1 MYLAVIHVEPL
12 ANYQLKLTFKNA
24 EIRVFDM
31 KPYLNLGI
39 FNALTDEAL
48 FNTVHISFDTIAWN
62 NEADM
67 DPEILYAE
75 STALDCPIASE
86 PLAEYKNE
94 KDKE

>member
-1 MYLAVIHVEPL
+1 MYLAVVQVEPL
-12 ANYQLKLTFKNA
+12 QSYHLKLTFKNA

-31 KPYLNLGI
+31 NPYLNLGI
-39 FNALTDEAL
+39 FKELKDEAL

-75 STALDCPIASE
+75 STALECQIASE
-86 PLAEYKNE
+86 QKAQYRIE
-94 KDKE
+94 KDE